1 MIKTFAKGF
10 NFLAG
15 PLLRKQHVF
24 MGGSLDYMQ
33 RGRNID
39 NNYFD
44 YIRLSTLELVSNE
57 INTRGLVGNVAEL
70 GVYKGKFARYI
81 NGYFPDRTLYLFDTF
96 EGFDNRDVAREKKEN
111 FSSGEQDFSD
121 TSVKAVLELMPFP
134 QQCRPV
140 KGFFP
145 ESAAGIEDQFVF
157 ASLDADLYEP
167 IYSGLQFFYPRLVKG
182 GFLFVH
188 DYNNDL
194 YKGAG
199 KAVRQFCAE
208 QSIGFMPLPDSGGS
222 AVIAK

>member
-1 MIKTFAKGF
+1 MIKIFAKGI

-15 PLLRKQHVF
+15 GLFRSQHVF
-24 MGGSLDYMQ
+24 MGSSLDYLQ
-33 RGRNID
+33 RRRNID
-39 NNYFD
+39 KNYFD

-57 INTRGLVGNVAEL
+57 INMKGLTGNVAEL

-81 NGYFPDRTLYLFDTF
+81 NKYFPERTLYLFDTF

-121 TSVKAVLELMPFP
+121 TSVTGVLNLMPFP
-134 QQCRPV
+134 AKCRPV

-145 ESAAGIEDQFVF
+145 ESAAGLEDKFVF
-157 ASLDADLYEP
+157 VSLDADLYEP

-182 GFLFVH
+182 GYIFIH

-194 YKGAG
+194 YRGAG
-199 KAVRQFCAE
+199 KAVRQFCSE
-208 QSIGFMPLPDSGGS
+208 QNIGFMPLPDSGGS